1 MIFYDYDELCLLE
14 QCQFRELPVA
24 HSTDE
29 EMSAEP
35 WFYVGEHDVFPEQW
49 LPFLSI
55 PDALREIFIREHGEL
70 LTPAWWRTR
79 QVRYREQALEAP
91 RRTLPLRSAAA

>member
-1 MIFYDYDELCLLE
+1 
-14 QCQFRELPVA
+14 
-24 HSTDE
+24 
-29 EMSAEP
+29 MSAEP

-70 LTPAWWRTR
+70 LRPEWWRAR
-79 QVRYREQALEAP
+79 QVRYREQVLEAP
-91 RRTLPLRSAAA
+91 HRASTQHTAAA